1 MSTTLL
7 TQKGIHNMENISYNL
22 KFATLCA
29 KYNLGLL
36 MNEPEPITGGLLHRM
51 YRLQTDKAQYAVKA
65 LNPQIMQRDT
75 AMSNYIF
82 LKWLRTWLIKR
93 GSMLFRQSYL
103 MAVVCTRLR
112 GNFIYCFH
120 GFREGITFR

>member
-1 MSTTLL
+1 
-7 TQKGIHNMENISYNL
+7 MENISYNL

-82 LKWLRTWLIKR
+82 SEMVANLAYQR

-120 GFREGITFR
+120 GFRGRHYL

>member
-1 MSTTLL
+1 
-7 TQKGIHNMENISYNL
+7 MENMSYNL

-65 LNPQIMQRDT
+65 FKS
-75 AMSNYIF
+75 SNYAT
-82 LKWLRTWLIKR
+82 RY
-93 GSMLFRQSYL
+93 SYVQL
-103 MAVVCTRLR
+103 Y
-112 GNFIYCFH
+112 FF
-120 GFREGITFR
+120 